1 MKNSF
6 IIKLVVIITTVS
18 SLAVGTNID
27 WIGGTDSNWGSVANW
42 SRTHIP
48 RSTEVFRIG
57 DTGDPGIY
65 LNVDA
70 VGIDESRLGWDLE
83 GDPSVSRVYSDA
95 HNMHIYGDL
104 RIASDAANTSYLTLT
119 GTGSVTTDGNLR
131 VGHSGAGYFNISD
144 SAVVTAG
151 KNFVVSYNDS
161 SSGVVN
167 QTGGTITIAWALQVD
182 GLGAGYDNYA
192 RYNLD
197 GGTVSATGL
206 AIGAAGNLDITL
218 GTLML
223 ADADGSLAGIAQGYE
238 DNDLLTAYDGTG
250 DVIISWNGTDTTTI
264 TAVVPEPATMVIL
277 GAGAFIGFLNRRRSL

>member
-1 MKNSF
+1 MRYLGF
-6 IIKLVVIITTVS
+6 ILIVV
-18 SLAVGTNID
+18 LALSVPAMATNID
-27 WIGGTDSNWGSVANW
+27 WLGTVSNDWGGVANW
-42 SRTHIP
+42 SRTHLP

-70 VGIDESRLGWDLE
+70 VGTDESRLGWDLE

-104 RIASDAANTSYLTLT
+104 RIASDAVSTAYLTLT
-119 GTGSVTTDGNLR
+119 GTGSVTTDGHFRL
-131 VGHSGAGYFNISD
+131 GHSGAGYFNISD
-144 SAVVTAG
+144 SVVVTTG
-151 KNFVVSYNDS
+151 KNFVVGYNDN

-182 GLGAGYDNYA
+182 GLGVGYDNYA

-206 AIGAAGNLDITL
+206 AIGAGGNLDITL